1 MLGILL
7 SYVEPV
13 VDGKPMLTVLS
24 VALTGFVCVALYS
37 AARKLTAALALILL
51 VVTGAAT
58 LLIRDSLLAT
68 DLLVGSLAL
77 CLGMLVG
84 QWIRSRTALAIFVVT
99 AAVGD
104 LTSFFAGPTRS
115 LIGGSA
121 RALRYLAICM
131 TLGNHVYA
139 VVGIGDLVL
148 LTACSIAIRNCR
160 YPEWAAF
167 ALPLSGILG
176 ALLLALSVG
185 PLPALPFLAAAVLGY
200 QYLAKEDAPRR
211 ASTIG

>member
-1 MLGILL
+1 MLDILL

>member
-1 MLGILL
+1 MLDILL

-104 LTSFFAGPTRS
+104 LTSFFAGTTRS

>member
-1 MLGILL
+1 MLDILL

-77 CLGMLVG
+77 CLGMLAGQSFRSKAHRRPGAYPVG
-84 QWIRSRTALAIFVVT
+84 SHRCGNPSDTRQ
-99 AAVGD
+99 
-104 LTSFFAGPTRS
+104 LT
-115 LIGGSA
+115 
-121 RALRYLAICM
+121 
-131 TLGNHVYA
+131 
-139 VVGIGDLVL
+139 
-148 LTACSIAIRNCR
+148 RN
-160 YPEWAAF
+160 
-167 ALPLSGILG
+167 
-176 ALLLALSVG
+176 
-185 PLPALPFLAAAVLGY
+185 
-200 QYLAKEDAPRR
+200 
-211 ASTIG
+211 

>member
-1 MLGILL
+1 MLDILL

-160 YPEWAAF
+160 YPVWAAF

>member
-1 MLGILL
+1 
-7 SYVEPV
+7 
-13 VDGKPMLTVLS
+13 MLTVLS

-51 VVTGAAT
+51 VVTGTAT

-200 QYLAKEDAPRR
+200 QYLAKDAPRR
-211 ASTIG
+211 ARTIG

>member
-1 MLGILL
+1 MLDILL

-99 AAVGD
+99 AVVGD

-121 RALRYLAICM
+121 RA
-131 TLGNHVYA
+131 A
-139 VVGIGDLVL
+139 V
-148 LTACSIAIRNCR
+148 SFR
-160 YPEWAAF
+160 AAEYS
-167 ALPLSGILG
+167 ATQTNP
-176 ALLLALSVG
+176 V
-185 PLPALPFLAAAVLGY
+185 
-200 QYLAKEDAPRR
+200 R
-211 ASTIG
+211 ATESTVS

>member
-1 MLGILL
+1 
-7 SYVEPV
+7 
-13 VDGKPMLTVLS
+13 MLTVLS

-200 QYLAKEDAPRR
+200 QYLAKDAPRR
-211 ASTIG
+211 ARTIG

>member
-1 MLGILL
+1 MLDILL

-200 QYLAKEDAPRR
+200 QYLAKDAPRR
-211 ASTIG
+211 ARTIG

>member
-1 MLGILL
+1 
-7 SYVEPV
+7 
-13 VDGKPMLTVLS
+13 MLTVLS

-68 DLLVGSLAL
+68 DLLVGSVAL

>member
-1 MLGILL
+1 MLDILL

-51 VVTGAAT
+51 VVTGTAT

-200 QYLAKEDAPRR
+200 QYLAKDAPRR
-211 ASTIG
+211 ARTIG

>member
-1 MLGILL
+1 MLDILL

-200 QYLAKEDAPRR
+200 QYLAKDAPRR